1 MFNSIARAAKAGAE
15 PRRARW
21 MSARSI
27 GFAGV
32 FVAATLSLIGT
43 GGSSARAQTAGSQ
56 QKQADAGTVARQQAR
71 LQLDIQQQIRELSQ
85 RAESYL
91 AKGDCDRFYVL
102 YDIIARYIF
111 RDASLIKG
119 DFLYRSRQISTLESH
134 QRYGEAELTDYQLE
148 EVRKYAKNRQAY
160 LDQKLKSASCG
171 KQANSTG
178 WAIIPGTPI
187 NRPCIS
193 DRSTEG
199 TAPRSR
205 FAAEDD
211 STKRRERL
219 WREAGRAFAR
229 VDAPRD
235 QVLVEC
241 VITEISTGAESVGFP
256 HTSYLGSSSGGVDHL
271 GLLQVGEWMRGW
283 SGDWNTQIHF
293 GSASPL
299 GGFLEFGISGAS
311 AHEQTVTSWF
321 DPGPGASLPIAGPNG
336 GASGFLL
343 GGWPLNVATGLY
355 YSATLNDV
363 GARFGYGKSFQL
375 TANTTLTPK
384 IFASYSR
391 SDFSESLSGSIPGF
405 GRDFRYFTDVDIS
418 RFGVG
423 IGLGGETRLNDP
435 FAANGW
441 DVTLRY
447 ASEFAG
453 FKMSGSGQDNLDF
466 TGFPTSTQAL
476 DENEGG
482 WGFKLSAGLGIKNR
496 QGLSLGFDGSYERRP
511 GYPEIVRNGTDPSY
525 LQFNSAGIWTVKGY
539 IRVQL
544 DNGRV
549 LSGLVDPDDDD
560 YFN

>member
-21 MSARSI
+21 MSARCI
-27 GFAGV
+27 GFAAV
-32 FVAATLSLIGT
+32 FIVATLSLTGV
-43 GGSSARAQTAGSQ
+43 GGSSARAQPAANQ
-56 QKQADAGTVARQQAR
+56 QKQADTGTVARQQAR
-71 LQLDIQQQIRELSQ
+71 LQVDIQQQIRELSQ
-85 RAESYL
+85 RAERYL
-91 AKGDCDRFYVL
+91 AEGDCDRFYVL
-102 YDIIARYIF
+102 YDIIARYTY

-119 DFLYRSRQISTLESH
+119 DFLYRSRQISTLESY
-134 QRYGEAELTDYQLE
+134 QRYGEAELTDYQLD
-148 EVRKYAKNRQAY
+148 EVRKYAENRQAH
-160 LDQKLKSASCG
+160 LDQKRKSASCG

-193 DRSTEG
+193 DRSSEG
-199 TAPRSR
+199 TTLRSR
-205 FAAEDD
+205 FASEDNSAE
-211 STKRRERL
+211 RRERL
-219 WREAGRAFAR
+219 RREAGRAFAR
-229 VDAPRD
+229 VDGPTN

-241 VITEISTGAESVGFP
+241 VITEISNGAESVGFT
-256 HTSYLGSSSGGVDHL
+256 HTSYLGSSSGGVDRL
-271 GLLQVGEWMRGW
+271 GLLKVGEWMPGA
-283 SGDWNTQIHF
+283 SGDWNTQVHF

-299 GGFLEFGISGAS
+299 GRGFVEFGVFGAS

-321 DPGPGASLPIAGPNG
+321 DPGAGASLPIAGPNG

-355 YSATLNDV
+355 CSATLNDF
-363 GARFGYGKSFQL
+363 GTRFGYGKSFQL
-375 TANTTLTPK
+375 TASTTLTPK
-384 IFASYSR
+384 IFASYSHTN
-391 SDFSESLSGSIPGF
+391 FSESLSGSIPGF
-405 GRDFRYFTDVDIS
+405 GRDFRYFTDVEIS
-418 RFGVG
+418 RFGLG
-423 IGLGGETRLNDP
+423 ISLGGETRLSDP
-435 FAANGW
+435 VAVNGW

-466 TGFPTSTQAL
+466 TGFSTSTQAL
-476 DENEGG
+476 DKNEGD
-482 WGFKLSAGLGIKNR
+482 WGFKLSAGLGIRNR

-511 GYPEIVRNGTDPSY
+511 GYSEVVRNGTDPSY

-544 DNGRV
+544 GDGRV
-549 LSGLVDPDDDD
+549 LVGRVDPDDD